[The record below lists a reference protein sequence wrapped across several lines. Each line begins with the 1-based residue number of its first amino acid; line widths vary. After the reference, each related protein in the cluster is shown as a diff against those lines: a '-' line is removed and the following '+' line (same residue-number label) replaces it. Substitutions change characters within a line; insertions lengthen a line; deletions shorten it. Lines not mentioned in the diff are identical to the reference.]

1 MRTEKLHP
9 SRILFEDNHLIAVIK
24 EAGELV
30 QGDQT
35 GDIPLIEK
43 VKGYIRHKYN
53 KPGEA
58 YVGMIH
64 RLDRPVSGIVLFAK
78 SRKALSRMNELFRE
92 DQVEKTYW
100 ALVEKKPQEL
110 SAELTNWL
118 SKDNEKNRVKAYDKE
133 GKGSKKATLTYSY
146 LGTANHKFLLEVKPK
161 TGRPHQIRVQ
171 LAKIGLPISGDLKY
185 GSERGRGHLI
195 YLHAKELSFVHP
207 VRKEKVTLLCPLP
220 DETNWRFFRE
230 YDAHYKAN

>member
-1 MRTEKLHP
+1 MRKDTIDRN
-9 SRILFEDNHLIAVIK
+9 RILFEDNHLIAVNK

-30 QGDQT
+30 QGDHT
-35 GDIPLIEK
+35 GDVPLIDK
-43 VKGYIRHKYN
+43 VKEYIRRTYD

-58 YVGMIH
+58 YLGMIH

-78 SRKALSRMNELFRE
+78 SSKALSRMNELFRIDE
-92 DQVEKTYW
+92 VEKTYW
-100 ALVEKKPQEL
+100 ALVERKPKEL

-133 GKGSKKATLTYSY
+133 SKGSKKAVLSYAY

-185 GSERGRGHLI
+185 GSERGRGHMI

-207 VRKEKVTLLCPLP
+207 VRKERITLRCPLP

-230 YDAHYKAN
+230 FDASESK